1 MKFCQKIC
9 NKIKGLFYKNSE
21 PSEVM
26 DNVVNSMFLCQPL
39 YDKLKKKCHPDR
51 FLDKEKNII
60 ATGIFAKIVENKYNY
75 QELLSV
81 KKEAES
87 KLNIKI

>member
-1 MKFCQKIC
+1 MMKFCQKIC

-39 YDKLKKKCHPDR
+39 YDKLKKKCHPDK
-51 FLDKEKNII
+51 FETTDKRDLAEEL
-60 ATGIFAKIVENKYNY
+60 FQQLQENRYNLKGL
-75 QELLSV
+75 QELEERINSL
-81 KKEAES
+81 
-87 KLNIKI
+87 